1 MFFSISQQHKNNFSY
16 FYKLGPFPV
25 STDAGWNFFRIGQY
39 HCLYKGYADSNSI
52 VPLLDEII
60 HQTEPRL
67 LGNFCVLV
75 YNSDSNTLK
84 IKTDKYRSFPIY
96 YDTTGVTNL
105 LKTENTAWADSQIEI
120 NPDLSIAE
128 TKFNIVGEIDATPLT
143 VDQVI
148 EKVNA
153 ILEEKTQN
161 FIKYADNPIK
171 TFLSGG
177 VDSLLVYSYLQRYT
191 DEFELVKCQHIDY
204 DEFWLKNSGTLKSY
218 WAYSQIHHWNDPCIL
233 TSGAPGDEFMLR
245 SPTTINMFVRHY
257 NKSVLDLLESPPWN
271 ASLHYTYF
279 KRDKNLEGFAQPI
292 DSTLSK
298 EKLFW
303 EMCNIVVNDWQH
315 WHLGNTL
322 TWTPLRDLE
331 IFKLFLRLPVE
342 QSWGQIFDSEIS
354 KKLIEKNKPG
364 LTQLI
369 SDQKNSGNPL
379 KNLCEFYGRN

>member
-1 MFFSISQQHKNNFSY
+1 MFFSIASEHKNNFSY
-16 FYKLGPFPV
+16 FYELGPFRV

-39 HCLYKGYADSNSI
+39 HCLYKGYTDSNSI

-60 HQTEPRL
+60 HQTEPGL

-75 YNSDSNTLK
+75 YDAEIGTLK
-84 IKTDKYRSFPIY
+84 IKTDRYRSFPIY
-96 YDTTGVTNL
+96 HDDDEVTNL
-105 LKTENTAWADSQIEI
+105 LKKENTVWADSLIEI
-120 NPDLSIAE
+120 NPDLGIVE
-128 TKFNIVGEIDATPLT
+128 TKFNIIGAIDTTPLA
-143 VDQVI
+143 VDQVV

-161 FIKYADNPIK
+161 FIKYTDIPIK

-191 DEFELVKCQHIDY
+191 DKFELVKCQHIDY

-257 NKSVLDLLESPPWN
+257 NKSVLDLIELPPWN

-279 KRDKNLEGFAQPI
+279 NRNKNLEGFAQPA

-298 EKLFW
+298 EQLFW

-331 IFKLFLRLPVE
+331 IFKLFLRLPVDE
-342 QSWGQIFDSEIS
+342 SWGQIFDSEIS